1 MCTFIIFNPFSLKKK
16 TFQSD
21 IFLLH
26 HLDFFFYHCWLDWE
40 INLYF
45 VYIINIIKNKT
56 CWSVHCTCQYVKDG
70 RIFGWCAAKRWLSY
84 RCLKRL
90 GNPSTFVAMCLEWT
104 SISASTLQNS
114 KVTPQFV
121 LSSDYFLIFYLIFV
135 LDFFVKFLFLFNFIL

>member
-1 MCTFIIFNPFSLKKK
+1 MCTFIIFKPFSPKKK
-16 TFQSD
+16 TFQLD
-21 IFLLH
+21 IFLSY
-26 HLDFFFYHCWLDWE
+26 HLGFFFYHCWLDWE

-45 VYIINIIKNKT
+45 LYIINIIKKT
-56 CWSVHCTCQYVKDG
+56 SWSVHCKCQYVKDG

-135 LDFFVKFLFLFNFIL
+135 LDLFVKFLFLFNCII